1 MSVIK
6 LVKPKLSVIVGP
18 LQPRKSDPLG
28 VVDFVFG
35 QVTVTNQS
43 GHRNLV
49 SFVLHGI
56 TISAD
61 HRYCKHRSL
70 FAMMPVTSL

>member
-1 MSVIK
+1 MSVVK

-28 VVDFVFG
+28 VVNFVFG
-35 QVTVTNQS
+35 YVTVTNQS

-49 SFVLHGI
+49 SVDLHGI
-56 TISAD
+56 TISGD
-61 HRYCKHRSL
+61 RWGCKH
-70 FAMMPVTSL
+70 